1 MLLAILQRHGG
12 IPLYDQDVFV
22 NAVGGVRISET
33 GADLAVVL
41 AMLSSYRDH
50 PVSNHLLVFGEVGLS
65 GEIRPVPNGEERLR
79 EASKHGFETAII
91 PKANMPRQK
100 NRIKDLKLIP
110 VNNLADALD
119 AL

>member
-1 MLLAILQRHGG
+1 SELAVILAI
-12 IPLYDQDVFV
+12 V
-22 NAVGGVRISET
+22 
-33 GADLAVVL
+33 
-41 AMLSSYRDH
+41 SSFRDR

-65 GEIRPVPNGEERLR
+65 GEIRPVPNGEDRLR

-100 NRIKDLKLIP
+100 NRIKNLKLIP
-110 VNNLADALD
+110 VNHLADALD